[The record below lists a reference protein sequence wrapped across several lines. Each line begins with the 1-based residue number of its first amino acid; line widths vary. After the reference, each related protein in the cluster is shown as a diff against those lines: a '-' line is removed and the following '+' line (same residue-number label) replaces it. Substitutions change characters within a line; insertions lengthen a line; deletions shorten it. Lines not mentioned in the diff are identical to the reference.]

1 MKKYIPVLLSA
12 VLFSAASGSFGR
24 TPWMRRY
31 PDVSWRYLERWERDH
46 TWLAPLR
53 EGRRLFYEGELDV
66 ALDHLR
72 EASAEQEEDGRLH
85 YEIGYIHFARADVEA
100 AESRLRR
107 AEELLSPVMP
117 PHEYLF
123 NARYLLGRI
132 AEADGRLDEAL
143 MRYRAALELAPE
155 EAALHYRRGM
165 IKYHLGRREEARA
178 VLLRSLELDRRLGSA
193 EYLLGL
199 ISLEAG
205 DLEAASVRFRNALE
219 LGAEEAA
226 SLFCLGEIAARRED
240 WEAAISYFEAS
251 LARDPGL
258 TAARIALANTFY
270 QKGDL
275 DAAADEFRRLSE
287 SEPRQARWVY
297 NLGVIER
304 ERGREA
310 AAGEYFRRALEISP
324 DLDFYYRPGEDT
336 EALSSAA
343 HREYERGDFRRAIE
357 LYREALLRD
366 PFYLPARFNLAR
378 TYQADNQ
385 NSRARREYERLLRV
399 DPDHISTHL
408 NLGIA
413 IYQQDRRSPRAAY
426 HLRKYLELNPQSRQ
440 AHLVR
445 RYLREIR
452 GW

>member
-1 MKKYIPVLLSA
+1 MKKFIPVLFLAAFFTAAA
-12 VLFSAASGSFGR
+12 VSFGR

-31 PDVSWRYLERWERDH
+31 PDVSWRYLERWERSH

-72 EASAEQEEDGRLH
+72 EASAEQDEDGRLH
-85 YEIGYIHFARADVEA
+85 YEIGYIHFARGDVEA
-100 AESRLRR
+100 AEPRLKR
-107 AEELLSPVMP
+107 AEELLSPVTP

-132 AEADGRLDEAL
+132 AEADGRLEEAL
-143 MRYRAALELAPE
+143 EKYRAALELEPE
-155 EAALHYRRGM
+155 EAALHYRRGL
-165 IKYHLGRREEARA
+165 IKHRLGRRPEARA
-178 VLLRSLELDRRLGSA
+178 ALSRSLELDRRLGSA

-205 DLEAASVRFRNALE
+205 DLEAASTRFRNALE

-226 SLFCLGEIAARRED
+226 SLFCLGEIAARGED
-240 WEAAISYFEAS
+240 WEAAIAYFEAS
-251 LARDPGL
+251 LVRDPGL
-258 TAARIALANTFY
+258 TAARIALANTLY
-270 QKGDL
+270 LKGDL
-275 DAAADEFRRLSE
+275 DAAADEFRRLAE
-287 SEPRQARWVY
+287 SEPREARWVY

-304 ERGREA
+304 ERGREE

-336 EALSSAA
+336 QALSASA
-343 HREYERGDFRRAIE
+343 HREYERGEWGRAIE

-385 NSRARREYERLLRV
+385 YSRSRREYERLLRIE
-399 DPDHISTHL
+399 PDHIPTHL

-413 IYQQDRRSPRAAY
+413 LYQQDRRSPRAAF
-426 HLRKYLELNPQSRQ
+426 HLRKYLELNPQCRQ
-440 AHLVR
+440 AHLIR